1 MLPSAFSL
9 RASAFGLAL
18 AATSL
23 AIDAQQPG
31 PPPRVPQRGG
41 VEQPLQLRPT
51 FETKAELVL
60 VDVNVV
66 DRESKPVPTLQAGDF
81 TLEVNGQPRPIAS
94 IQFISTVPTN
104 VTPAT
109 PREAGAS
116 SNESATTGRLLLF
129 VVDEASLRSGA
140 SRSILR
146 TAQTLFQRLAPGD
159 LVGLARL
166 PTGVGSVEFTAD
178 RKRITDALTRIT
190 GAGSNR
196 IGMTRVYIS
205 EAWALENND
214 DATFQQAV
222 DRECAGETGPGLEAC
237 RNTVES
243 DARQLLLEA
252 SARAR
257 STLQGLEALLRNLVQ
272 LKTPVNIVMI
282 SEGMFVARDRAS
294 MTELGRRAA
303 EARATIHI
311 IRPGQSFFDIE
322 DRGLPNQSSR
332 FFDDGLMSEGLEQ
345 VAAQTRGLMSTVSG
359 TGEAQFDRL
368 GRELSGYYLI
378 GFEPTD
384 ADRTGKERRIKVE
397 VKTRGL
403 TVRARPTFVIRDS
416 AAETAAVA
424 ALTPQQQLG
433 EVLKSPL
440 PVRGLPMRV
449 ASYSAVESAN
459 KIRVVIAAEVGEPA
473 TTPADWPFGVIILD
487 RNDKIVVNRGGTSTL
502 APASARGESPRLAL
516 TSVVLDPGEYTL
528 RIAAVDDTGRAG
540 SVHHSINARLNRVTS
555 TISAGDLMLVPQPP
569 TAGDLPRPRPSTV
582 IDNETVTAMIELTG
596 TDQAALGRQKVT
608 LQISDGENGNP
619 LVNVEPRNVQR
630 GNVRAYAATMRL
642 GVLPAGEY
650 IARAIITAPGQ
661 QEIRLTRPFMLS
673 PTAVAAAEPPP
684 DLNVPIDPDAP
695 PAPLAPSRI
704 VAPVPRFSP
713 HTILTPS
720 VVQPF
725 LDGLADM
732 YPPSQDVAAVIEK
745 ARSGTYDAPEGQGA
759 TAEDELN
766 LAFVRGL
773 AALSR
778 GEAAPAAAWFQ
789 HTLKGASDFLGAAF
803 YLGATHAMSGRDRE
817 AIGAWQM
824 ALLSENP
831 GAVYPALVDAL
842 LRVGDGR
849 QALDVLEEAPS
860 AWQDDNERLRREA
873 IALAMVGDFSGALP
887 RLKDQ
892 LDNTQNDDQPLLFV
906 ALQVMFKM
914 HQQDKSLSP
923 DNLQRFRNYVERH
936 QKLGGPDRALVET
949 WRRAVLGR

>member
-1 MLPSAFSL
+1 MAH
-9 RASAFGLAL
+9 
-18 AATSL
+18 
-23 AIDAQQPG
+23 AQQPQQ
-31 PPPRVPQRGG
+31 PPRPS
-41 VEQPLQLRPT
+41 

-66 DRESKPVPTLQAGDF
+66 DRESKPVATLTASDF
-81 TLEVNGQPRPIAS
+81 IVEVNGQPRPIAS
-94 IQFISTVPTN
+94 IQFISTAPTN

-109 PREAGAS
+109 PREAVSS

-129 VVDEASLRSGA
+129 VVDEGSMRVGA
-140 SRSILR
+140 ARSILR
-146 TAQTLFQRLAPGD
+146 TAQTLFRRLAPGD

-178 RKRITDALTRIT
+178 RKRITDALMRVT
-190 GAGSNR
+190 GSGSQR
-196 IGMTRVYIS
+196 VGVTRVYIS

-214 DATFQQAV
+214 PGTFQQAV

-237 RNTVES
+237 QNTVES

-257 STLQGLEALLRNLVQ
+257 TTLQGLEALLKNLVP

-282 SEGMFVARDRAS
+282 SEGMFVARDRSS
-294 MTELGRRAA
+294 MAELGRRAA

-322 DRGLPNQSSR
+322 DRGLPNQNSR

-345 VAAQTRGLMSTVSG
+345 VAAQTRGLMTTVTGS
-359 TGEAQFDRL
+359 GEAQFDRL

-403 TVRARPTFVIRDS
+403 TVRARPTFVIRDG

-449 ASYSAVESAN
+449 ATYTAIESAN

-473 TTPADWPFGVIILD
+473 TTPAEWPLGVIILD
-487 RNDKIVVNRGGTSTL
+487 KNDKVVVSRGGTSKL
-502 APASARGESPRLAL
+502 APASERGESPRLAL

-528 RIAAVDDTGRAG
+528 RIAAVDETGRGG
-540 SVHHSINARLNRVTS
+540 SVHHSINAKLNRVTNS
-555 TISAGDLMLVPQPP
+555 IGAGDLMLVPQPP

-582 IDNETVTAMIELTG
+582 IDNETVSAMIELTG
-596 TDQAALGRQKVT
+596 SDQAALGRTKVT
-608 LQISDGENGNP
+608 LQISDAENGNP
-619 LVNVEPRNVQR
+619 LVNVDARQVQR
-630 GNVRAYAATMRL
+630 GNVRAFAATMRL
-642 GVLPAGEY
+642 GVLPPGEY
-650 IARAIITAPGQ
+650 VARAIITAPGQ
-661 QEIRLTRPFMLS
+661 PEMRVTRAFMLS
-673 PTAVAAAEPPP
+673 PIAAAPEAPP
-684 DLNVPIDPDAP
+684 DIRVPIDPDAP
-695 PAPLAPSRI
+695 PAPVAPSRI
-704 VAPVPRFSP
+704 LAPVPRFSAQTVLIP
-713 HTILTPS
+713 A

-732 YPPSQDVAAVIEK
+732 YPPSKEVEDVIEK
-745 ARSGTYDAPEGQGA
+745 ARSGNYDAPATPGA
-759 TAEDELN
+759 STEDELN

-773 AALSR
+773 GALNR
-778 GEAAPAAAWFQ
+778 GETAQAAAWFQ
-789 HTLKGASDFLGAAF
+789 QTLKGASDFLGAAF
-803 YLGATHAMSGRDRE
+803 YLGATHALSGRDRE

-849 QALDVLEEAPS
+849 QALEVLEEAPA
-860 AWQDDNERLRREA
+860 AWEDDNARLRREA

-887 RLKDQ
+887 LLKDQ
-892 LDNTQNDDQPLLFV
+892 LDNRNVDDQPLLFV
-906 ALQVMFKM
+906 ALQVLFKM